1 MKALTFSM
9 RFGADSNT
17 FTHPHIQAIFV
28 KSSRTRW
35 RVREIFHQRFNL
47 TSFALD
53 SSTAFMKEI
62 QPDNSNDV
70 IQEMRI
76 TTEMKHFDQMFIFSC
91 SSTL

>member
-1 MKALTFSM
+1 
-9 RFGADSNT
+9 
-17 FTHPHIQAIFV
+17 
-28 KSSRTRW
+28 
-35 RVREIFHQRFNL
+35 
-47 TSFALD
+47 
-53 SSTAFMKEI
+53 MKEV